1 MLPPIE
7 GESSPE
13 KHVEVVPVP
22 KANRNSR
29 FEKTLSISRLMSK
42 RDSKRSSL
50 ILDKTAP
57 PFAGDLYCTGPDEKL
72 KKPSREEAFQITHIS
87 QKLTALGIPP
97 NEDRILR
104 ILRGGYANGSA
115 NSALELYRLWED
127 ASAGIIKEW
136 SADATLKGAENNG
149 KVTCYL
155 DSTLFALYAHLDS
168 FEAMLYN
175 VFDDDK
181 RKKLSSLLRLF
192 VNMLRSGKLITS
204 DIIQEIQNSLAECG
218 WKEAAH
224 KQQQDASEAFTFIA
238 ETLEMPLLTLKMD
251 IAHGGLDIPDD
262 DHKFI
267 NERLL
272 NVAIPSES
280 EVEGPITLE
289 RCLEEY
295 FNNRVD
301 VQRKLEQRAVSATAE
316 TPIDSLL
323 LDEKSPID
331 SFLLDEKLPINGSH
345 IEYAD
350 LGSAPPTPSTPS
362 GPKTLE
368 RKNSLL
374 RTIEG
379 NSKHGAPK
387 QRNRAQSVRKEITI
401 PAWQFFNLLPFYTDS
416 ASASDKDHSTTKSS
430 FANHF
435 SSKRP
440 IIGLCLKRYT
450 WSAAGTP
457 IRNGAEVKIPTEI
470 ELPHFVGDDDMAD
483 SGNFRLLLQ
492 SAVCHR
498 GTTTNSGH
506 YISLVRTDDD
516 KWIRFDDLAKERI
529 VEVDRTKAFAEE
541 SPYLL
546 FYQVQAMEGPPPYEE
561 VDSSRSSQEELRGL
575 PTFDYSVADGQ
586 DGYTTSASSSPV
598 QQPQKDEPLKPDDK
612 ALSLKGRY
620 SLDAANQSKE
630 SLRPSSRPERRSSE
644 EIKADPK
651 SRSLS
656 RSTENRLSFAGLTRL
671 AVRRS
676 KEGKDDISASGNA
689 SAASS
694 VDGDAEKEREPKLKK
709 DKGKD
714 KELIKRERRKSK
726 RRDTGE
732 DDKECVIQ

>member
-1 MLPPIE
+1 MS
-7 GESSPE
+7 SSPTEHESPDKPSDKPVDKPHE
-13 KHVEVVPVP
+13 KLIIDPP
-22 KANRNSR
+22 KASRSSR
-29 FEKTLSISRLMSK
+29 FDKTLTRLMSK
-42 RDSKRSSL
+42 RDPSKRNSL
-50 ILDKTAP
+50 IEKHSVSHSPT
-57 PFAGDLYCTGPDEKL
+57 FAGDLYYPGPDEKL
-72 KKPSREEAFQITHIS
+72 RKPSKEEAFQVTHIS
-87 QKLTALGIPP
+87 HKLTALGIPP

-104 ILRGGYANGSA
+104 ILRGGYASGNTTR
-115 NSALELYRLWED
+115 ALDLYRMWED

-136 SADATLKGAENNG
+136 SADVSLKGAENNG

-155 DSTLFALYAHLDS
+155 DSLLFSLYAHLDS

-192 VNMLRSGKLITS
+192 VNMLRSGNLITA

-218 WKEAAH
+218 WKEAAL

-272 NVAIPSES
+272 NVAIPSEPD
-280 EVEGPITLE
+280 GPITLE
-289 RCLEEY
+289 KCLEEY

-301 VQRKLEQRAVSATAE
+301 VQRKLEQRAVS
-316 TPIDSLL
+316 TPIDASLDPML
-323 LDEKSPID
+323 LDEKP
-331 SFLLDEKLPINGSH
+331 PINGSH

-350 LGSAPPTPSTPS
+350 LGSTPTTPSTPS

-368 RKNSLL
+368 RKASLL
-374 RTIEG
+374 RTIEA
-379 NSKHGAPK
+379 NSKVAHGTPK
-387 QRNRAQSVRKEITI
+387 QRKRSQSLRKEITI

-416 ASASDKDHSTTKSS
+416 TSNSEKDRSTTKSS

-450 WSAAGTP
+450 WTAAGTP
-457 IRNGAEVKIPTEI
+457 KRNGAVVKIPTEI
-470 ELPHFVGDDDMAD
+470 ELPHFVGDNDMED

-498 GTTTNSGH
+498 GSTTNSGH

-516 KWIRFDDLAKERI
+516 KWLRFDDLAKERV

-561 VDSSRSSQEELRGL
+561 VDSSRSSQEESRGL
-575 PTFDYSVADGQ
+575 PTFDYSVAENHDGSVS
-586 DGYTTSASSSPV
+586 SASSSPL
-598 QQPQKDEPLKPDDK
+598 QQPQSEE
-612 ALSLKGRY
+612 SIKGRY
-620 SLDAANQSKE
+620 SLDAPNAHQSKE
-630 SLRPSSRPERRSSE
+630 SLRPSSRPERRSE
-644 EIKADPK
+644 DGDAPK
-651 SRSLS
+651 VETSRSLS
-656 RSTENRLSFAGLTRL
+656 RNTENRLSFAGLSRL
-671 AVRRS
+671 AVKISRDGR
-676 KEGKDDISASGNA
+676 DDASTGNV

-694 VDGDAEKEREPKLKK
+694 VDGDAEKEKSSKKK

-714 KELIKRERRKSK
+714 RDKELKKERRRS
-726 RRDTGE
+726 RRREAGE

>member
-1 MLPPIE
+1 MS
-7 GESSPE
+7 SSPTE
-13 KHVEVVPVP
+13 HESPDKPADKPVDKPHDKLVFDLP
-22 KANRNSR
+22 KASRSSR
-29 FEKTLSISRLMSK
+29 FDKTLTRLMSK
-42 RDSKRSSL
+42 RDPNKRNSQL
-50 ILDKTAP
+50 IEKHSPT
-57 PFAGDLYCTGPDEKL
+57 FIGDLYYPGPDEKL
-72 KKPSREEAFQITHIS
+72 RKPSKEEAFQVTHIS
-87 QKLTALGIPP
+87 HKLTALGIPP

-104 ILRGGYANGSA
+104 ILRGGYASGSTTR
-115 NSALELYRLWED
+115 ALDLYRMWED

-136 SADATLKGAENNG
+136 SADVSLKGAENNG

-155 DSTLFALYAHLDS
+155 DSLLFSLYAHLDS

-192 VNMLRSGKLITS
+192 VNMLRSGNLITA
-204 DIIQEIQNSLAECG
+204 DIIQEIQGSLAECG
-218 WKEAAH
+218 WKEAAL

-280 EVEGPITLE
+280 DGPITLE
-289 RCLEEY
+289 SCLEEY

-301 VQRKLEQRAVSATAE
+301 VQRKLEQRAVS
-316 TPIDSLL
+316 TPIDSALDPLL
-323 LDEKSPID
+323 LDEKP
-331 SFLLDEKLPINGSH
+331 PINGSH

-350 LGSAPPTPSTPS
+350 LGSTPTTPSTPS
-362 GPKTLE
+362 APKPLE
-368 RKNSLL
+368 RKASLL

-379 NSKHGAPK
+379 NSKALHGTPK
-387 QRNRAQSVRKEITI
+387 QRKRSQSLRKEITI

-416 ASASDKDHSTTKSS
+416 TSNSEKDRSTTKSS

-450 WSAAGTP
+450 WTAAGTP
-457 IRNGAEVKIPTEI
+457 KRNGAAVKIPTEI
-470 ELPHFVGDDDMAD
+470 ELPHFVGDDDMED

-516 KWIRFDDLAKERI
+516 KWLRFDDLAKERV

-561 VDSSRSSQEELRGL
+561 VDSSRSSQEESRGL
-575 PTFDYSVADGQ
+575 PTFDYSVADNQ
-586 DGYTTSASSSPV
+586 DGYVSSASSSPL
-598 QQPQKDEPLKPDDK
+598 QQPQSEE
-612 ALSLKGRY
+612 SIKGRY
-620 SLDAANQSKE
+620 SLDAPNAHQSKE
-630 SLRPSSRPERRSSE
+630 SLRPSSRPERRSE
-644 EIKADPK
+644 DGDAPK
-651 SRSLS
+651 VEPSRSLS
-656 RSTENRLSFAGLTRL
+656 RNTENRLSFAGLSRL
-671 AVRRS
+671 AVKISRD
-676 KEGKDDISASGNA
+676 GKDDASTGNV

-694 VDGDAEKEREPKLKK
+694 VDGDAEKEKGGKK
-709 DKGKD
+709 KEKGKD
-714 KELIKRERRKSK
+714 KEKELKKERRRS
-726 RRDTGE
+726 RRREAGE

>member
-1 MLPPIE
+1 MSLQPT
-7 GESSPE
+7 ESEPTEKRSESP
-13 KHVEVVPVP
+13 KL
-22 KANRNSR
+22 NRNSR
-29 FEKTLSISRLMSK
+29 FEKTLSTGISRFMSK
-42 RDSKRSSL
+42 RDSKRNSL
-50 ILDKTAP
+50 TEKP
-57 PFAGDLYCTGPDEKL
+57 RFSGDLYCTGPDEKL
-72 KKPSREEAFQITHIS
+72 KKPSREESFHIQHIS
-87 QKLTALGIPP
+87 NKLTALGIPP

-115 NSALELYRLWED
+115 NSALDLYRMWED

-136 SADATLKGAENNG
+136 SADVTLKGAENNG

-155 DSTLFALYAHLDS
+155 DSVLFSLYAHLDS

-192 VNMLRSGKLITS
+192 VNMLRSGKLITT
-204 DIIQEIQNSLAECG
+204 DIIQEIQNSLADCG
-218 WKEAAH
+218 WKEAAF

-280 EVEGPITLE
+280 EVNGPITLE

-301 VQRKLEQRAVSATAE
+301 VQRKLEQRAVSSNVDQSAS
-316 TPIDSLL
+316 IDPLL
-323 LDEKSPID
+323 FDDKSPLDEKMS
-331 SFLLDEKLPINGSH
+331 LDEKLLLGEKPALGSLH

-350 LGSAPPTPSTPS
+350 LGSAPATPSTPI
-362 GPKTLE
+362 GPRPLE
-368 RKNSLL
+368 RKSSLL
-374 RTIEG
+374 RTVS
-379 NSKHGAPK
+379 NSKSGATK
-387 QRNRAQSVRKEITI
+387 TRRRAQSVRKEITI

-416 ASASDKDHSTTKSS
+416 TSSSDKDRSTTKSS

-440 IIGLCLKRYT
+440 IIGLCLKRYS
-450 WSAAGTP
+450 WSAAGAP

-470 ELPHFVGDDDMAD
+470 ELPHFVGDDDLED

-516 KWIRFDDLAKERI
+516 KWLRFDDLAKDRI
-529 VEVDRTKAFAEE
+529 VEVDRIKAFAEE

-561 VDSSRSSQEELRGL
+561 VDSGRSSQEESRGL
-575 PTFDYSVADGQ
+575 PTFDYSVAEGT

-598 QQPQKDEPLKPDDK
+598 QQPLNGDTLQ
-612 ALSLKGRY
+612 GRY
-620 SLDAANQSKE
+620 SLDAAHQSKE
-630 SLRPSSRPERRSSE
+630 SLRPSSRPERRSE
-644 EIKADPK
+644 EIPK
-651 SRSLS
+651 NEAPARSLS
-656 RSTENRLSFAGLTRL
+656 RSAENRLSFAGLSRL
-671 AVRRS
+671 AVKISRGG
-676 KEGKDDISASGNA
+676 EDDAGSVSGNA
-689 SAASS
+689 SASSS
-694 VDGDAEKEREPKLKK
+694 VDGDREKPEGKTKK
-709 DKGKD
+709 DKGKG
-714 KELIKRERRKSK
+714 KEQKKDRRRSRRREAT
-726 RRDTGE
+726 D

>member
-1 MLPPIE
+1 MSQSTEQHDSPDKHTE
-7 GESSPE
+7 KHGDKHPE
-13 KHVEVVPVP
+13 KRAESP
-22 KANRNSR
+22 KLNRNSR

-42 RDSKRSSL
+42 RDSKRNSL
-50 ILDKTAP
+50 IEKP
-57 PFAGDLYCTGPDEKL
+57 RFSGDLYCTGPDEKL
-72 KKPSREEAFQITHIS
+72 KKPSREETFHIQHIS
-87 QKLTALGIPP
+87 NKLTALGIPP

-115 NSALELYRLWED
+115 NSALDLYRMWED

-136 SADATLKGAENNG
+136 SADVTLKGAENNG

-155 DSTLFALYAHLDS
+155 DSVLFSLYAHLDS

-192 VNMLRSGKLITS
+192 VNMLRSGKLITV
-204 DIIQEIQNSLAECG
+204 DIIQEIQNSLADCG
-218 WKEAAH
+218 WKEAAF
-224 KQQQDASEAFTFIA
+224 KQQQDASEAFNFIA

-272 NVAIPSES
+272 NIAIPSEAEDS
-280 EVEGPITLE
+280 GPITLE

-301 VQRKLEQRAVSATAE
+301 VQRKLEQRAVTASAA
-316 TPIDSLL
+316 DSLL
-323 LDEKSPID
+323 DPLLFDEKSHIDEKSP
-331 SFLLDEKLPINGSH
+331 LDEKPTLNGLH

-350 LGSAPPTPSTPS
+350 LGSAPATPSTPV
-362 GPKTLE
+362 GPRTLE
-368 RKNSLL
+368 RKSSLL
-374 RTIEG
+374 RTIES
-379 NSKHGAPK
+379 NSKSATPK
-387 QRNRAQSVRKEITI
+387 TRRRAQSVRKEITI
-401 PAWQFFNLLPFYTDS
+401 PAWQFFNLLPFYTD
-416 ASASDKDHSTTKSS
+416 AAGSDKDRSTTKSS

-457 IRNGAEVKIPTEI
+457 IRNGTEIKIPTEI
-470 ELPHFVGDDDMAD
+470 ELPHFVGDDDMED

-516 KWIRFDDLAKERI
+516 KWLRFDDLAKERI
-529 VEVDRTKAFAEE
+529 TEVDRTKAFAEE

-561 VDSSRSSQEELRGL
+561 VDSSRSSQEESRGL
-575 PTFDYSVADGQ
+575 PTFDYSVAEGA
-586 DGYTTSASSSPV
+586 DGYATSASSSPV
-598 QQPQKDEPLKPDDK
+598 QEPQENGE
-612 ALSLKGRY
+612 ALQGRY
-620 SLDAANQSKE
+620 SLDAAQQSKE
-630 SLRPSSRPERRSSE
+630 SLRPSSRPERRSE
-644 EIKADPK
+644 DLTKTDAT

-656 RSTENRLSFAGLTRL
+656 RSTENRLSFAGLSRL
-671 AVRRS
+671 AVRISRE
-676 KEGKDDISASGNA
+676 KEDGASTNGNG

-694 VDGDAEKEREPKLKK
+694 IDGDREKPEGKTKK
-709 DKGKD
+709 DKGKA
-714 KELIKRERRKSK
+714 KEQQKKDRRRSRRRES
-726 RRDTGE
+726 D

>member
-1 MLPPIE
+1 MSHPTE
-7 GESSPE
+7 TDSAD
-13 KHVEVVPVP
+13 KHVDKHAADVHKP
-22 KANRNSR
+22 NRNSR
-29 FEKTLSISRLMSK
+29 FEKTLSTSLSRLMSK
-42 RDSKRSSL
+42 KDPHKRSSL
-50 ILDKTAP
+50 IDKQAP
-57 PFAGDLYCTGPDEKL
+57 RFVGDLYCTGPDEKL
-72 KKPSREEAFQITHIS
+72 KKPSREESFHISHIS
-87 QKLTALGIPP
+87 QKLTNLGIPP

-115 NSALELYRLWED
+115 NNALDLYRLWED
-127 ASAGIIKEW
+127 ASAGILKEW
-136 SADATLKGAENNG
+136 SADVALKGAENNG

-155 DSTLFALYAHLDS
+155 DSLLFALYAHLDS

-192 VNMLRSGKLITS
+192 VNMLRSGKLVTA
-204 DIIQEIQNSLAECG
+204 DIIQEIQISLAECG
-218 WKEAAH
+218 WKEAAL

-280 EVEGPITLE
+280 ETTGPITLE

-301 VQRKLEQRAVSATAE
+301 VQRKLEQRAGSATAE
-316 TPIDSLL
+316 QSSDLTIDSLL
-323 LDEKSPID
+323 LDEKP
-331 SFLLDEKLPINGSH
+331 PINGSH

-350 LGSAPPTPSTPS
+350 LGSAPQTPSTPLS
-362 GPKTLE
+362 PKPLE
-368 RKNSLL
+368 RKSSLL
-374 RTIEG
+374 RTIDG
-379 NSKHGAPK
+379 TSKHGLPK
-387 QRNRAQSVRKEITI
+387 QRRRSQSVRKEITI
-401 PAWQFFNLLPFYTDS
+401 PAWQFFNLLPFYTDCTS
-416 ASASDKDHSTTKSS
+416 TNDKERSTTKST

-457 IRNGAEVKIPTEI
+457 IRNGADVKIPTEI
-470 ELPHFVGDDDMAD
+470 ELPHFVGDDDMED

-506 YISLVRTDDD
+506 YISLVRTEDD
-516 KWIRFDDLAKERI
+516 KWIRFDDLAKERV

-561 VDSSRSSQEELRGL
+561 VDSSRSSQEESRGL
-575 PTFDYSVADGQ
+575 PTFDYSVAEGQ
-586 DGYTTSASSSPV
+586 DGYNTSASSSPV
-598 QQPQKDEPLKPDDK
+598 QQPQISEESL
-612 ALSLKGRY
+612 ALKGRY
-620 SLDAANQSKE
+620 SLDAQSKE
-630 SLRPSSRPERRSSE
+630 SLRPSSRPERRSVD
-644 EIKADPK
+644 IKTNEAK

-656 RSTENRLSFAGLTRL
+656 RNTENRLSFAGLSRL
-671 AVRRS
+671 AVRISRD
-676 KEGKDDISASGNA
+676 GKDDGSTNGNISST
-689 SAASS
+689 SS
-694 VDGDAEKEREPKLKK
+694 VDGESHNGEKDREAKPKK
-709 DKGKD
+709 DKGKETLKKD
-714 KELIKRERRKSK
+714 KRKS
-726 RRDTGE
+726 RRRETGE
-732 DDKECVIQ
+732 DDKECVVQ